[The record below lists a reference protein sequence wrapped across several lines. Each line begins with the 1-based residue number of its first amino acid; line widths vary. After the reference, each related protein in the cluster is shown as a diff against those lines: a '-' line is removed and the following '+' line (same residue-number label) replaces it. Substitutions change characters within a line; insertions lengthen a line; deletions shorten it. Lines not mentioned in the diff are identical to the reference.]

1 MELTAKRMYLRP
13 ELGDRSVET
22 RIVVFKTNPELKEA
36 SVSNRVNHQDVV
48 KRLLDAKTIDFGAI
62 GKAVAELGPSL
73 SLADE
78 PWEGF
83 CGTMR
88 YFIRLFIINPHGGGG
103 PVVEDLGGLRNAGG
117 NIGG

>member
-1 MELTAKRMYLRP
+1 M
-13 ELGDRSVET
+13 
-22 RIVVFKTNPELKEA
+22 
-36 SVSNRVNHQDVV
+36 SNRVNHQDVV
-48 KRLLDAKTIDFGAI
+48 KRLIDAKAVDFGAI

-78 PWEGF
+78 PWENF

-88 YFIRLFIINPHGGGG
+88 HFIRLFILNPQGGG
-103 PVVEDLGGLRNAGG
+103 PVIEDLGGLRNAGG